1 MIEQI
6 RRYLT
11 AMPFEP
17 FILQIADGRTMT
29 VNSPDGLWV
38 TPKGGV
44 FFWHQEDDTMER
56 VDLLLVAGVRG
67 PVHSGNGAESS

>member
-11 AMPFEP
+11 AIPFEP
-17 FILQIADGRTMT
+17 FILQIADGRTLT
-29 VNSPDGLWV
+29 VSSPDGLWV
-38 TPKGGV
+38 TPKGGL

-56 VDLLLVAGVRG
+56 INLLLVAGVRG
-67 PVHSGNGAESS
+67 TVHPRNEPESA